1 MSFACALGMGTV
13 ASRAW
18 SAKREPPSSW
28 VARAPREQLAPF
40 RILVAQ
46 GLRGGSRGA
55 GLDTR
60 LSVAGLWSADEA
72 QPNSFCRFL
81 ALGANLGLATVR
93 SLKVAHDP
101 NSVSRVFLGPELR
114 VGSAYLEDGPKQP
127 VDFYLGL
134 GALRFFESKSSLG
147 LPNAAAEWGLRLSAG
162 VAIPRSWHVTR
173 QVLEPRSCD
182 GGSCG
187 IGLILLLVP
196 NTIEVEYQR
205 VSGAN
210 WGGGALGYTF

>member
-1 MSFACALGMGTV
+1 MSFACALGMGTI
-13 ASRAW
+13 ASPAW

-28 VARAPREQLAPF
+28 VATAPREQLAPF

-81 ALGANLGLATVR
+81 ALGANLGIATVR

-114 VGSAYLEDGPKQP
+114 VGSAYLEDGPKQ
-127 VDFYLGL
+127 
-134 GALRFFESKSSLG
+134 RF
-147 LPNAAAEWGLRLSAG
+147 LPW
-162 VAIPRSWHVTR
+162 P
-173 QVLEPRSCD
+173 
-182 GGSCG
+182 
-187 IGLILLLVP
+187 
-196 NTIEVEYQR
+196 
-205 VSGAN
+205 
-210 WGGGALGYTF
+210 GGAAFLRVEKQPRPAKRCCRVGVPALGKRRHTA